1 MTIHS
6 LTLSYAANTQLAC
19 IYKTTRFRV
28 IRHST
33 TDSVSLFVYATRV
46 IESMIL
52 DPQGLIHA
60 TETGLIPALTSITQM
75 IPPYGDELLQG
86 IPPA

>member
-6 LTLSYAANTQLAC
+6 LTLSYAANA
-19 IYKTTRFRV
+19 RFRV

-33 TDSVSLFVYATRV
+33 TDSVSFFVYVTRV

-52 DPQGLIHA
+52 DPQGLIRA